1 MGFTCGIVGLPNVGK
16 STLFNA
22 LTAAGAAAE
31 NYPFCTT
38 SPHVGTAE
46 VPDERLGELA
56 RMLGPERV
64 VPACLEFVDI
74 AGLVRGASSGEGMGN
89 EFLDNIRNVDAMA
102 HVVRCFEDPSVG
114 FHESVSGVDP
124 VRDAEIVGFE
134 LLQKDLQWLERRKE
148 KTEKLLRT
156 GDKSVAKEVDL
167 YERIISGLHDEK
179 PISAMGLSSEELE
192 LLRPVSPLTL
202 KRVFYVANLGE
213 EALELDSSGAP
224 DSPAYRA
231 LQDYARGKGRPAA
244 PFYARLES
252 EIHELPE
259 DERDEFRD
267 EMGLKIE
274 GLSAIVRA
282 GYEALELIT
291 FYTKVGPELR
301 AWTVPA
307 GTSAPRAAGAIH
319 TDFEKGFIKAEV
331 VSYDDFVKAGS
342 EAAAR
347 KQALLR
353 QEGKDYLVRDGD
365 VIHFKFNV

>member
-46 VPDERLGELA
+46 VPDQRLYELA
-56 RMLGPERV
+56 RLLEPERV
-64 VPACLEFVDI
+64 VPSCLEFVDI

-89 EFLDNIRNVDAMA
+89 EFLDNIRNVDSIA

-124 VRDAEIVGFE
+124 VRDAQIVEFE
-134 LLQKDLQWLERRKE
+134 LLQKDLQWAERRKE
-148 KTEKLLRT
+148 KSEKLLRT
-156 GDKSVAKEVDL
+156 GDKSAAVEVEL
-167 YERIISGLHDEK
+167 YSRIIAGLHSGA
-179 PISAMGLSSEELE
+179 PVSAMELSPEELDV
-192 LLRPVSPLTL
+192 LRSMSPLTL
-202 KRVFYVANLGE
+202 KPLFYVANLGE
-213 EALELDSSGAP
+213 DALELDADGEP
-224 DSPAYRA
+224 DSEHYRY
-231 LQDYARGKGRPAA
+231 LKEYADSAARPAA
-244 PFYARLES
+244 PFYALLES
-252 EIHELPE
+252 EIHELSE
-259 DERDEFRD
+259 DERAEFRE

-282 GYEALELIT
+282 GYEALGLIT

-301 AWTVPA
+301 AWTVPG
-307 GTSAPRAAGAIH
+307 GTRAPQAAGAIH

-331 VSYDDFVKAGS
+331 VSYEDFVRAGS
-342 EAAAR
+342 EAAAK
-347 KQALLR
+347 KQALVR
-353 QEGKDYLVRDGD
+353 QEGKDYIVCDGD
-365 VIHFKFNV
+365 VIRFKFNV